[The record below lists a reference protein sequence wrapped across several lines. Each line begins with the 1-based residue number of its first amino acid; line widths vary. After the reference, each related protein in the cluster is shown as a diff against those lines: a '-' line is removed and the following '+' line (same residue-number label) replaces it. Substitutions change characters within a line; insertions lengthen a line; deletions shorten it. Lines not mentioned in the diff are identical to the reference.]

1 MDSMMEIFY
10 EEAVSLTNEL
20 RSIIDNYKD
29 SPTYDGDY
37 IKKVFRIIHTMK
49 ADSTMMLLDAIAV
62 PSRVFESL
70 LVFFRNNKFD
80 ITDKERFDK
89 IITKYVGYISED
101 IEKFAGGG
109 KLEHRHED
117 LEKDISGYLEELKK
131 EYNKEGDDATPP
143 SHEEAG
149 QKKQRQVYYIAADT
163 GSSIP
168 EKKPEKSQPAR
179 KPEPELKSS
188 GNEVILVKQDD
199 IDRIYKSIK
208 HYTSFVNTIEER
220 FKGDRSI
227 EIRHKDLMMLKNIRH
242 ELSVAADHLTKS
254 DFVAV
259 AQKMELVVDVMSKSL
274 NKPVKLITRGTHS
287 LVEKSK
293 REKISSALVHVIR
306 NAVDHGIENMDERER
321 LGKAPVGII
330 RLVFENRDSGLM
342 ISVEDDGAGIDK
354 KAVLKSAKA
363 NNLLKKPEEEYTDDE
378 ITNLLFASGVST
390 TEKANDYSGRGVG
403 MDVIRHNIVSLG
415 GSVNITSNYGFGTKV
430 VMKFD
435 M

>member
-20 RSIIDNYKD
+20 RSIMDKYKD
-29 SPTYDGDY
+29 SQTYNGDY
-37 IKKVFRIIHTMK
+37 IKKVFRIVHTMK

-70 LVFFRNNKFD
+70 LAFFRNNKLD
-80 ITDKERFDK
+80 ITDKEHFDK
-89 IITKYVGYISED
+89 IITKYAGYISED

-109 KLEHRHED
+109 KLEHRHKD
-117 LEKDISGYLEELKK
+117 LEEDINNYLEELKK
-131 EYNKEGDDATPP
+131 KHNKEDSDDAPP
-143 SHEEAG
+143 LHDETG
-149 QKKQRQVYYIAADT
+149 KKTRQVYYIAADT
-163 GSSIP
+163 GGSVP
-168 EKKPEKSQPAR
+168 EKKKESEKP
-179 KPEPELKSS
+179 KPEVKSP
-188 GNEVILVKQDD
+188 GNEVVLVKQDD
-199 IDRIYKSIK
+199 IDRMYKSIK
-208 HYTSFVNTIEER
+208 HYTSFMNTIEER
-220 FKGDRSI
+220 FKGDKSI
-227 EIRHKDLMMLKNIRH
+227 EIRHKDLMMLKNIKH

-254 DFVAV
+254 DFMAV
-259 AQKMELVVDVMSKSL
+259 AQKMELVVDEMSRSL
-274 NKPVKLITRGTHS
+274 NKPVKLITRGAQS

-306 NAVDHGIENMDERER
+306 NAVDHGIEDMEERER
-321 LGKAPVGII
+321 LGKAPVGIV
-330 RLVFENRDSGLM
+330 RLVFENRDGGLI

-378 ITNLLFASGVST
+378 INNLLFTSGVST

>member
-131 EYNKEGDDATPP
+131 EYNKEGVDATPP

-163 GSSIP
+163 GGSIP
-168 EKKPEKSQPAR
+168 EKKPEESQPAR
-179 KPEPELKSS
+179 KTEPEVKSS
-188 GNEVILVKQDD
+188 GNEVVLVKQDD

-208 HYTSFVNTIEER
+208 HYTNFVNTIEER

-259 AQKMELVVDVMSKSL
+259 AQKMELVVDEMSKSL

-287 LVEKSK
+287 LVDKSK

-321 LGKAPVGII
+321 LGKAPVGIV
-330 RLVFENRDSGLM
+330 RLVFENRNGGLM

>member
-259 AQKMELVVDVMSKSL
+259 AQKMELVVDEMSKSL

-321 LGKAPVGII
+321 LGKAPVGIV
-330 RLVFENRDSGLM
+330 RLVFENRNGGLM

>member
-1 MDSMMEIFY
+1 M
-10 EEAVSLTNEL
+10 

-259 AQKMELVVDVMSKSL
+259 AQKMELVVDEMSKSL

>member
-1 MDSMMEIFY
+1 MEIFY

-259 AQKMELVVDVMSKSL
+259 AQKMELVVDEMSKSL

>member
-20 RSIIDNYKD
+20 RSTIDKYKD
-29 SPTYDGDY
+29 CQTYNEEF
-37 IKKVFRIIHTMK
+37 IKKVFRVIHTMK

-70 LVFFRNNKFD
+70 LVFFRNNKID
-80 ITDKERFDK
+80 IADKECFDK
-89 IITKYVGYISED
+89 IITNYVNYISDD
-101 IEKFAGGG
+101 IEKFARGE
-109 KLEHRHED
+109 KLEQRHED
-117 LEKDISGYLEELKK
+117 LEEDIKNYLERLKK
-131 EYNKEGDDATPP
+131 EYNKEDHDDTQPV
-143 SHEEAG
+143 HDDIG
-149 QKKQRQVYYIAADT
+149 KKTRQVYYIAADS
-163 GSSIP
+163 GSSAIP
-168 EKKPEKSQPAR
+168 EKKKEEKKTAE
-179 KPEPELKSS
+179 KPKPGITSS
-188 GNEVILVKQDD
+188 GNEVVLVKQDD

-208 HYTSFVNTIEER
+208 HYNSFVGSIEER

-227 EIRHKDLMMLKNIRH
+227 EIRHKDLMMLKNIKH
-242 ELSVAADHLTKS
+242 ELSIAADHLTKS

-259 AQKMELVVDVMSKSL
+259 SQKMELVVEEMSKSL
-274 NKPVKLITRGTHS
+274 NKPVKLIVRGENS

-306 NAVDHGIENMDERER
+306 NAVDHGIEDMDIRER
-321 LGKAPVGII
+321 MGKAPVGIV
-330 RLVFENRDSGLM
+330 RLTFKNQNGGLI

-354 KAVLKSAKA
+354 KAVLKSAKE

-435 M
+435 I